1 MVLTICFARLTERD
15 PVRET
20 LLAEVLKA
28 SIIGRKL
35 TVEILDC
42 VP

>member
-1 MVLTICFARLTERD
+1 MVPLLLFARLAVRD
-15 PVRET
+15 SIRKT
-20 LLAEVLKA
+20 LFAEMLEA